1 MRLSGC
7 VAPPAYKS
15 PRMRRTGVVL
25 VVDDSP
31 IDRELIVAAL
41 RAAGLQKE
49 IRTVEDGAQAIAYLG
64 GQEKFS
70 DRAANPYPCFVLTD
84 LKMPV
89 ADGFAVLE
97 YMRSR
102 TDLAMIPT
110 VVFSGSSDMDDVK
123 TAYQLGAASYIVKPA
138 TAEELRK
145 CLRLVYEYWT
155 LCEVPPALL
164 TGESV
169 KTESR
174 GKLGER
180 FSRPPFP
187 AGPGKSVKG

>member
-1 MRLSGC
+1 
-7 VAPPAYKS
+7 
-15 PRMRRTGVVL
+15 MRRTGVVL

-49 IRTVEDGAQAIAYLG
+49 IRTVDDGAQAIAYLS
-64 GQEKFS
+64 GQGKFS
-70 DRAANPYPCFVLTD
+70 DRAENSYPCFVVTD

-89 ADGFAVLE
+89 ADGFALLE

-102 TDLAMIPT
+102 TDLALIPT
-110 VVFSGSSDMDDVK
+110 VVFSGSADPDDVK

-145 CLRLVYEYWT
+145 YLRLVYEYWT

-164 TGESV
+164 TGESM

-180 FSRPPFP
+180 FSRPPFSP
-187 AGPGKSVKG
+187 EPGSR